1 MKRLISIILTAT
13 LIVSSGIIS
22 LIYTGAV
29 SNDLVA
35 NGSFE
40 DGMSPWGV
48 SDGGV
53 WNVTDE
59 TAATGSKSIKA
70 NGGSDWLYNKMT
82 LEANVSYKLTFKIK
96 GAANWM
102 NYGIGTSQSNRNILS
117 SYVSR
122 KADDWTDVTSLF
134 KTGDATEY
142 YVSFYGEADSVCY
155 IDDVTVEKV
164 FEENGI
170 VTNGSFEYGMSSW
183 GVNDGGVWDVTDEAA
198 ATGSKSI
205 KVNGGSDWL
214 YNKIT
219 LEANTSYTL
228 TFKMLGTVRWMN
240 YGVGTSPSNRSVLSQ
255 GFWKQIDNW
264 EIFTAVFD
272 TTEATEYYVSFY
284 GENTTC
290 YIDDVVVTKNGGEK
304 PIVTNGSFE
313 YALSGWTAIDNMWT
327 VTDKYAA
334 TGSKSVKGALAWFY
348 QRVELEPNTEYSVS
362 FKVNK
367 SVNWLNYGISTA
379 ENDYSYNSRN
389 ILASFVS
396 GIYSDWHTVR
406 NFFTTGD
413 GTDYYIAFYD
423 ESTESYIDDVEIKK
437 VEIKDTG
444 IVKNADFSRG
454 LKEWTH
460 TNWVIAADGDNT
472 CAMIASNSAP
482 WISQDVTLESGKL
495 YKFTFDYKGTQYWAQ
510 YKLTQKESGKQIFG
524 GLYTTSDD
532 WKTIT
537 VYFIAPE
544 SGIYTVAFDDEDTAP
559 TYIDNVY
566 ITDSDISAGDI
577 DENGSVEN
585 TDLVL
590 LKKLL
595 LGVGEENVFADVNC
609 DGNIDIK
616 DLISLKKLLAK

>member
-40 DGMSPWGV
+40 DGMSSWGV

-59 TAATGSKSIKA
+59 AAAAGSKSIKA

-122 KADDWTDVTSLF
+122 KADDWSDVTSLF

-240 YGVGTSPSNRSVLSQ
+240 YGVGTAPSNRSVLSQ

-264 EIFTAVFD
+264 ETFTAVFD

-304 PIVTNGSFE
+304 QIVTNGSFE
-313 YALSGWTAIDNMWT
+313 YGMSPWGVNDGGVWE
-327 VTDKYAA
+327 VTDEAAA
-334 TGSKSVKGALAWFY
+334 TGSKSI
-348 QRVELEPNTEYSVS
+348 
-362 FKVNK
+362 KVNGG
-367 SVNWLNYGISTA
+367 SDWLYNKITLEANTSYRLTFKMLGTVRWMNYGIGTSPSNRSVLSQGFWKQIDNWETFTA
-379 ENDYSYNSRN
+379 VFDTTDATEYYVSFYGEN
-389 ILASFVS
+389 
-396 GIYSDWHTVR
+396 
-406 NFFTTGD
+406 TTC
-413 GTDYYIAFYD
+413 
-423 ESTESYIDDVEIKK
+423 YIDDVEIKK

-472 CAMIASNSAP
+472 CVMLASNVEP

-524 GLYTTSDD
+524 GLYTTSVD
-532 WKTIT
+532 WKTTT

-577 DENGSVEN
+577 DKNGSVEN